1 MSLFIYVGPPNITTS
16 LETNIK
22 NRSVKLIGN
31 VFIYDDSP
39 GILEIFW
46 TRNDER
52 VKYEESDGKL
62 FIDSPTLTIKNVSPD
77 DAGEYQLTA
86 TNAVGSSSSD
96 VIVLGISVIR
106 NVSFYL
112 TLNVQPL
119 VSHATV
125 LQILYKNLNNNL
137 HLR

>member
-46 TRNDER
+46 ARNDER

-125 LQILYKNLNNNL
+125 LQIWYKNLNNNL

>member
-125 LQILYKNLNNNL
+125 LQI
-137 HLR
+137 

>member
-1 MSLFIYVGPPNITTS
+1 MHTKVDLYKMSLFIYVGPPNITTS

-39 GILEIFW
+39 GILKIFW

-62 FIDSPTLTIKNVSPD
+62 FKVYIDSPTLTIKNVSPD

-96 VIVLGISVIR
+96 VIVLGICI
-106 NVSFYL
+106 
-112 TLNVQPL
+112 
-119 VSHATV
+119 
-125 LQILYKNLNNNL
+125 ILSNFKCSTSCVTCDGVANLI
-137 HLR
+137 

>member
-46 TRNDER
+46 ARNDER

-125 LQILYKNLNNNL
+125 LQI
-137 HLR
+137 

>member
-125 LQILYKNLNNNL
+125 LQIWYKYLNNNL